1 MGGVD
6 RDQRRALPGQMA
18 HSLIPIVVGYIFAH
32 YLSYLVERGQQAV
45 IVLADPFGRGWNLL
59 GLAHMHVAYVL
70 STNPGARRHQ
80 GDMRGHRAYRGGDR
94 GP

>member
-45 IVLADPFGRGWNLL
+45 IVLADPFGRGWNSV
-59 GLAHMHVAYVL
+59 GAGAH
-70 STNPGARRHQ
+70 ARRLCVVYEP
-80 GDMRGHRAYRGGDR
+80 RCSPPSR
-94 GP
+94 